1 MAYSDFSLRKAKT
14 TFDLNI
20 TENQDVFSHLPEVAV
35 GERFKSTLKENIT
48 LALAINTEKARSELI
63 IADVILELRHI
74 LAKQMSFF
82 SGVNFD
88 VDKALNLNGFCD
100 YILSKS
106 PEQLYLSAPIVVL
119 VEAKSENIVGGLG
132 QCVAEMVAASLF
144 NEREG
149 NEIETI
155 YGTVTTGSVWK
166 FLKLRQNDV
175 YIDTIEYHINNPE
188 KILGILVAM
197 LNLVA

>member
-1 MAYSDFSLRKAKT
+1 MAYSDFSLRKAKA

-20 TENQDVFSHLPEVAV
+20 IESQNVFSHLSEVAIA
-35 GERFKSTLKENIT
+35 EDFKNSLKENTT

-63 IADVILELRHI
+63 ITDVILELRNI
-74 LAKQMSFF
+74 LSKQMSFF

-88 VDKALNLNGFCD
+88 VDKDRNLNGFCD

-106 PEQLYLSAPIVVL
+106 SEQLYLNAPVVTL

-132 QCVAEMVAASLF
+132 QCVAEMVAAFLF
-144 NEREG
+144 NEKAG
-149 NEIETI
+149 NEIATI
-155 YGTVTTGSVWK
+155 YGVVTTGSAWK
-166 FLKLRQNDV
+166 FLKLQQNDV
-175 YIDTIEYHINNPE
+175 YVDMAEYHINNPE

-197 LNLVA
+197 LNLEA